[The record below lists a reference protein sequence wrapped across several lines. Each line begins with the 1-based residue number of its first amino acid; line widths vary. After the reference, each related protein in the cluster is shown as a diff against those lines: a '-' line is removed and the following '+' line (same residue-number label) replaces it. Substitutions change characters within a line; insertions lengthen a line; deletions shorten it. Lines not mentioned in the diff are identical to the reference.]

1 MPSHWGS
8 SFLHFSK
15 IKLVFQNKIR
25 LKQIYFFKCHGM
37 KWKLIHKK
45 FSVVYHTLYFAIG
58 FFFSYLYNS
67 LLHFKKKTMETWLS
81 VHLSPQKDLKQK
93 IPKILK
99 AKVAHLTF
107 HCNPLKPSYRVFH
120 ILERKKKVP

>member
-1 MPSHWGS
+1 MPWDE
-8 SFLHFSK
+8 
-15 IKLVFQNKIR
+15 
-25 LKQIYFFKCHGM
+25 M
-37 KWKLIHKK
+37 ET
-45 FSVVYHTLYFAIG
+45 HTQEVQCCLPYIIFCNRG

-93 IPKILK
+93 MPKILK
-99 AKVAHLTF
+99 DKVAHLTF

-120 ILERKKKVP
+120 ILERKKKFHRI